1 MGSVVFVVDS
11 DAALGVSSLCV
22 ELIDSGEFS
31 ISRWLFFRFL
41 RWIGLVVIRTM
52 IVLVFLDGFCHTS
65 SEKRR
70 KKKRREKLMPRSPVE
85 IKIFYWMAR
94 HMNRGIPTVEKLK
107 KWRLV
112 PRSFK
117 YFEKAFCT

>member
-1 MGSVVFVVDS
+1 MGSVVFVESAV
-11 DAALGVSSLCV
+11 ALGVSSLCV

-31 ISRWLFFRFL
+31 MSRWLFFRFL

-52 IVLVFLDGFCHTS
+52 IVLDGFCHTS